1 MIGTLSQNRIR
12 DEAQKALAR
21 KRLLA
26 FTQRTKPAYTVGRL
40 HWFIANVLELVEA
53 GLLDRVALEMPPR
66 HGKSELAS
74 VRFPA
79 WYLGRHP
86 DKQFVAASHT
96 QDLADE
102 FSSKARDVVKGAT
115 WPFPSVRLSGNA
127 FAVRRWTVEQQQ
139 SDTIWTN
146 TGGTYTPVG
155 VGAGLTGRGADI
167 LSIDDPV
174 KDWVQADSELIRE
187 NHWYWYQSVAAT
199 RLMPGAA
206 VIMTLTRW
214 HDDDMLGR
222 ALKMAETIADA
233 DQWFEVR
240 LPALSSDHNVF
251 ASCQVPEKVA
261 RHAGITADEMWDMEK
276 IVARLWACV
285 KGDTDRATSEV
296 ERPAA
301 HKRSRARP

>member
-1 MIGTLSQNRIR
+1 
-12 DEAQKALAR
+12 
-21 KRLLA
+21 
-26 FTQRTKPAYTVGRL
+26 
-40 HWFIANVLELVEA
+40 
-53 GLLDRVALEMPPR
+53 
-66 HGKSELAS
+66 
-74 VRFPA
+74 
-79 WYLGRHP
+79 
-86 DKQFVAASHT
+86 
-96 QDLADE
+96 
-102 FSSKARDVVKGAT
+102 SSKARDVVKGAT
-115 WPFPSVRLSGNA
+115 WPFPLVRLSGNA
-127 FAVRRWTVEQQQ
+127 FAVRRWTVEEQQ
-139 SDTIWTN
+139 SDTLWTN

-240 LPALSSDHNVF
+240 LPALSGDHNVF

-285 KGDTDRATSEV
+285 KGDTDRATV
-296 ERPAA
+296 EAERAAAYKRP
-301 HKRSRARP
+301 RARP

>member
-1 MIGTLSQNRIR
+1 MVAALSEGRIR

-21 KRLLA
+21 RRLLH
-26 FTQRTKPAYTVGRL
+26 FTVRTKPGYRVGKL
-40 HWFIANVLELVEA
+40 HWLIANVLELVDA

-74 VRFPA
+74 IRFPA

-86 DKQFVAASHT
+86 DRQFVAASHT

-102 FSSKARDVVKGAT
+102 FSSKARDVVKAST
-115 WPFPSVRLSGNA
+115 WPFPQVRLSGNA

-139 SDTIWTN
+139 SDTLWTN
-146 TGGTYTPVG
+146 VGGTYTPVG

-174 KDWVQADSELIRE
+174 KDWVQADSELIRA
-187 NHWYWYQSVAAT
+187 NHWYWYQSVAST

-206 VIMTLTRW
+206 IIMTLTRW

-222 ALKMAETIADA
+222 ALKMAESVADA

-240 LPALSSDHNVF
+240 LPALSTGTGVY
-251 ASCQVPEKVA
+251 ASCQVPAKIA
-261 RHAGITADEMWDMEK
+261 RHAGITETESWDMETV
-276 IVARLWACV
+276 IARLWACV
-285 KGDTDRATSEV
+285 GRAQTRAPAEV
-296 ERPAA
+296 EHPA
-301 HKRSRARP
+301 PQ